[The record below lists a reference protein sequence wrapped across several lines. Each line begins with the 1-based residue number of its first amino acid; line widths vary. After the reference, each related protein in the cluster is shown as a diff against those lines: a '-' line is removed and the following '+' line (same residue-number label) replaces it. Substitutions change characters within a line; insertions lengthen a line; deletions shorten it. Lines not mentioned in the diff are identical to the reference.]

1 MGEKSTI
8 YIETS
13 VVSYLTARPHR
24 DLVIAT
30 YQQLTIEWWTHSRQ
44 DFDLYTSPLVIEEAG
59 RGDPVVASQRLEVLQ
74 NLSLLPFTQEIE
86 ELAQC
91 FMTGQI
97 LPAKA
102 TDDALHIAM
111 ATVYG
116 MDYLL
121 TWNCRHIA
129 NAQLQKQIRLVCQ
142 REGYDL
148 PVLCTPM
155 ELRGESLC

>member
-1 MGEKSTI
+1 MEKPTI

-30 YQQLTIEWWTHSRQ
+30 YQQLTLEWWTYSRQ
-44 DFDLYTSPLVIEEAG
+44 EFDLYTSPLVIEEAG
-59 RGDPVVASQRLEVLQ
+59 RGDPQAANQRLEVLQ
-74 NLSLLPFTQEIE
+74 NLSLLPSNREIE

-91 FMTGQI
+91 LMTGQL

-102 TDDALHIAM
+102 TDDALHIAT

-129 NAQLQKQIRLVCQ
+129 NAQLQKPIRLICQ

-148 PVLCTPM
+148 PILCTTM
-155 ELRGESLC
+155 ELRGESSC

>member
-1 MGEKSTI
+1 MEKPTI

-30 YQQLTIEWWTHSRQ
+30 YQQLTLEWWTHSRQ
-44 DFDLYTSPLVIEEAG
+44 EFDLYTSPLVIEEAG
-59 RGDPVVASQRLEVLQ
+59 RGDPIAANQRLEVLQ
-74 NLSLLPFTQEIE
+74 DLSLLPSNREIE
-86 ELAQC
+86 ELAHR
-91 FMTGQI
+91 FMTGHL
-97 LPAKA
+97 LPTKA
-102 TDDALHIAM
+102 TDDALHIAT

-116 MDYLL
+116 IDYLL

-148 PVLCTPM
+148 PILCTPI
-155 ELRGESLC
+155 ELRGESSC